1 MSDLIEFKKEV
12 IQLLKDADRK
22 DIDLSLILQ
31 LKEEEDT
38 AQEVFEKLIEKF
50 PEKKVFV
57 PRKRMSEEEY
67 ATRL

>member
-22 DIDLSLILQ
+22 DIDPSWILK
-31 LKEEEDT
+31 LKGDDST
-38 AQEVFEKLIEKF
+38 PQEVFELVIEKF

-57 PRKRMSEEEY
+57 PRKRLTEDEY